1 MEWTKRFHVLIYH
14 FSISLT
20 LAVLQRHKSLLDIGG
35 TTIQDVGSLAA
46 MELTMEPGIH
56 TMS

>member
-1 MEWTKRFHVLIYH
+1 MCWFITFQSVLLWRYCND
-14 FSISLT
+14 
-20 LAVLQRHKSLLDIGG
+20 KKNLLDIGG

-46 MELTMEPGIH
+46 MGLTMEPGIH